1 MEYYLAIKKNKIM
14 PLAATWVDLEIVTLS
29 EVSQTKGEISY
40 NILYMWNLKKND
52 INELMKQTH
61 KLRIILWLLGGRERD
76 SWGVWVGHVH
86 TAVFMDNQQGP
97 TI

>member
-1 MEYYLAIKKNKIM
+1 
-14 PLAATWVDLEIVTLS
+14 
-29 EVSQTKGEISY
+29 
-40 NILYMWNLKKND
+40 
-52 INELMKQTH
+52 MKQTH